1 MSTLQNKIIKSIKTH
16 ILQLSHK
23 AKSSHIGG
31 CLSIVEILVVLFNSI
46 LRKTSVKRK
55 FKDTFILSKG
65 HACLALY
72 CILFE
77 KGILSKKTL
86 LSYGE
91 NNTLLMSHASHH
103 VPGIKFSTGSLGHG
117 LPVAIG
123 SALSAKKDKNNRKV
137 FVLISDGELN
147 EGTVYRRFLD
157 NTMSC
162 FHRSCLNK

>member
-91 NNTLLMSHASHH
+91 NNTLLMSHIFM
-103 VPGIKFSTGSLGHG
+103 VGHFM
-117 LPVAIG
+117 LMRMY
-123 SALSAKKDKNNRKV
+123 L
-137 FVLISDGELN
+137 
-147 EGTVYRRFLD
+147 
-157 NTMSC
+157 
-162 FHRSCLNK
+162 FHDQKLRI